1 MSDRARKA
9 AEAVVFSLMDR
20 AGIGDELAQVDSDTM
35 EEIYDDLSEIIWR
48 EMEQEKKDGGR

>member
-20 AGIGDELAQVDSDTM
+20 AGIGDELAQFDSDTM
-35 EEIYDDLSEIIWR
+35 EDIYDDLSEIIWR

>member
-48 EMEQEKKDGGR
+48 EMEQKIGD